1 VKICET
7 RLRQGY
13 GGQATIILI
22 LMLTQMMLGQRAQA
36 NFASETQLNATVT
49 DTIKYLNIPERPTN
63 ALEGSAFANQV
74 WNSSIIDRE
83 IAVVNE
89 ILSGNVPSFSRK
101 LKAITFIKTIANNSY
116 EMIFFTVCD
125 YMAIGSDQ
133 DYFYIPMTPS
143 TVQYLADSLNCTLPT
158 KEMVDV
164 IYNIA
169 EFKLSPQP
177 IPPSNTMTTVP
188 VFWQHTDSIKQQFSQ
203 LGFNRSADNIVGGTK
218 KDIIISNKIYN
229 PNVSYERVVIYG
241 WHKSVNNPI
250 QPVYNGHI
258 AMYADYS
265 HGVRLI
271 SNIAFL
277 NGDSVQVN
285 DIITNASLWSLLS
298 DEGVI
303 SQPWYPPSGFLTS
316 LEDRSENA
324 PVDFQLYQNYPNP
337 FNPKTTIEYK
347 LSKNTAVNLSIYNVT
362 GQKVVTL
369 IAEEQPIGHYAVGW
383 DAQAYP
389 SGMYI
394 LTLKAG
400 FFEQSRKMILLR

>member
-1 VKICET
+1 MMK
-7 RLRQGY
+7 LLK
-13 GGQATIILI
+13 TIMLM

-36 NFASETQLNATVT
+36 NFASDTQPNATVT
-49 DTIKYLNIPERPTN
+49 DTILYLNIPERPTN

-101 LKAITFIKTIANNSY
+101 LKAITFIKTIASNSY

-143 TVQYLADSLNCTLPT
+143 TAQYLADSLNCTLPT
-158 KEMVDV
+158 KKMVDV
-164 IYNIA
+164 IYNRA

-177 IPPSNTMTTVP
+177 IPPSDTMTTVP
-188 VFWQHTDSIKQQFSQ
+188 VFWQHTDSIKQQFAQ
-203 LGFNRSADNIVGGTK
+203 LGFDRAADNIVGGTK
-218 KDIIISNKIYN
+218 KDIIISNKIYS
-229 PNVSYERVVIYG
+229 PDITYERVVIYG
-241 WHKSVNNPI
+241 WHISVNNPI

-277 NGDSVQVN
+277 NGDSVQVK
-285 DIITNASLWSLLS
+285 DIVMNASLWPLLS

-316 LEDRSENA
+316 LENRSENV

-369 IAEEQPIGHYAVGW
+369 IAEEQPAGHYAVEW
-383 DAQAYP
+383 DAQAYS